1 MAAEISPDWLRLRRS
16 LQSADGFAVYF
27 VFTDA
32 PKQNQ
37 LGLDYLSD
45 SVKLRTQ
52 RLQVVRPSTAERLV
66 EDTLAALF
74 NQPHHAQPVW
84 LECWRDATNA
94 DWNGARRQLL
104 ARLNEGRGRL
114 ESSFAAPLIL
124 LLPYESAK
132 ITAETAPDLW
142 SVRRRTLYLHQTAP
156 EVVERPVETA
166 PSTVVSPELAARAQR
181 RLETWNRQWATYLRD
196 PQTNISINDA
206 FGAFDVLIE
215 CGRIRDAQ
223 LLAQQTL
230 TLAYERF
237 DLHKDEAGHE
247 SLRDLSISLDN
258 VGQVSRDLGELETA
272 RAAYAESLDLFRK
285 LHSALGDTPQT
296 LRDLSVSLN
305 NLAVVSNNLG
315 DSETAQALFTER
327 DNLA

>member
-1 MAAEISPDWLRLRRS
+1 MAVEILPDWLRLRRS

-32 PKQNQ
+32 PTQNQ

-52 RLQVVRPSTAERLV
+52 RLHVVRPSTAERLV

-84 LECWRDATNA
+84 VDCWRDATNA

-114 ESSFAAPLIL
+114 ESSFAASLIL

-156 EVVERPVETA
+156 EVVELPEEYA
-166 PSTVVSPELAARAQR
+166 PATVVSPELAARAQR
-181 RLETWNRQWATYLRD
+181 RLEAWDRQWAIYLRD

-206 FGAFDVLIE
+206 FDAFDVLIE
-215 CGRIRDAQ
+215 SGRIRDAQ

-237 DLHKDEAGHE
+237 DLNKDEAARE
-247 SLRDLSISLDN
+247 SRRDLRIL
-258 VGQVSRDLGELETA
+258 
-272 RAAYAESLDLFRK
+272 
-285 LHSALGDTPQT
+285 
-296 LRDLSVSLN
+296 LN
-305 NLAVVSNNLG
+305 NLAVVSNDLG